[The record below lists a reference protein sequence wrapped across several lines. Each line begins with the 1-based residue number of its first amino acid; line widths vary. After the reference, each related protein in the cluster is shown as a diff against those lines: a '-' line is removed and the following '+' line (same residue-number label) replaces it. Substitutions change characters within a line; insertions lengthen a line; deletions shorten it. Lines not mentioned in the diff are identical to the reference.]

1 MCLLTYGP
9 DHEEFKK
16 MRRVFVFTAAI
27 LFAASVRPG
36 AAQQNELAS
45 LRAEIAKQQVVISQL
60 LRRIEA
66 LEKPATPAPSGLQ
79 DLQDEIKATE
89 DTVNSLR
96 ETINSKVNLN
106 GYYNFRFFADQ
117 SDEPMAFQQH
127 HLGVLMSKQLG
138 KFNFLMELELQNVP
152 HHPEIAGEHEGEEG
166 EEGEHEDELEGD
178 ISGEGQ
184 VAVENAWMEYNHNRL
199 LSVRVGKQLS
209 PQYWWQNHYPNL
221 TLSTALP
228 IYLRELFPAE
238 LVGVT
243 VQGSAARPVG
253 ASEFGV
259 GYKFYVANNNFEG
272 NSRTDRRDGKSWGA
286 RGQVRLPTGGSLR
299 RLDAAV
305 DIYRGNVGLSNNELA
320 EDNVFG
326 LETQLEVSQFLF
338 QSEWAR
344 GKSLGQTR
352 TGYYLQPALRIDED
366 WIAFYRL
373 EQLESPRI
381 AQAERRHLVGVNFR
395 PFPQIAFK
403 GELYRSQPLE
413 RPYIHTEGEED
424 GRKPFNGLAT
434 AAVFFF

>member
-1 MCLLTYGP
+1 
-9 DHEEFKK
+9 
-16 MRRVFVFTAAI
+16 MRRIIFVLAAI
-27 LFAASVRPG
+27 LFVAGVRP
-36 AAQQNELAS
+36 AMAQQNEIAV
-45 LRAEIAKQQVVISQL
+45 LRAEIAKQQVVIAQL
-60 LRRIEA
+60 LKRIEA
-66 LEKPATPAPSGLQ
+66 LEKQPAPAAASVLELQ
-79 DLQDEIKATE
+79 DDIKAQEESIT
-89 DTVNSLR
+89 SLR
-96 ETINSKVNLN
+96 ETVNSKVNLN
-106 GYYNFRFFADQ
+106 GYYNFRFSVDG
-117 SDEPMAFQQH
+117 SEEPMAFQQH
-127 HLGVLMSKQLG
+127 HLGVLMAKQLG

-152 HHPEIAGEHEGEEG
+152 HHPEMLAENGEEEEHSEGEE
-166 EEGEHEDELEGD
+166 DPDSD

-184 VAVENAWMEYNHNRL
+184 VAVENAWMEYNHSRF

-209 PQYWWQNHYPNL
+209 PQYWWQHHYPNL

-253 ASEFGV
+253 TSEFGV

-286 RGQVRLPTGGSLR
+286 RGQLRFPTGGALR
-299 RLDAAV
+299 RFDVAA
-305 DIYRGNVGLSNNELA
+305 DLYRGHVGLTDQSLV
-320 EDNVFG
+320 EDNVVGF
-326 LETQLEVSQFLF
+326 ETQVEISQFLL
-338 QSEWAR
+338 QTQWAR

-352 TGYYLQPALRIDED
+352 TGFYLQPAMRIDED

-381 AQAERRHLVGVNFR
+381 RRAERRHLAGLNFR
-395 PFPQIAFK
+395 PYAQIAFK

-413 RPYIHTEGEED
+413 RDFLHSDDEEN
-424 GRKPFNGLAT
+424 KPFNGFAT

>member
-1 MCLLTYGP
+1 M
-9 DHEEFKK
+9 
-16 MRRVFVFTAAI
+16 MRRIFFLVAAMLFVVG
-27 LFAASVRPG
+27 VRPG
-36 AAQQNELAS
+36 SAQQNELAS

-60 LRRIEA
+60 LQRIEA
-66 LEKPATPAPSGLQ
+66 LEKPAAPAPASLQ
-79 DLQDEIKATE
+79 DLQDDIKAQE
-89 DTVNSLR
+89 DSVNSLR
-96 ETINSKVNLN
+96 ETINNKVNLN
-106 GYYNFRFFADQ
+106 GYYNFRFSADG
-117 SDEPMAFQQH
+117 SEEPMAFQQH
-127 HLGVLMSKQLG
+127 HLGVLMAKQLG

-152 HHPEIAGEHEGEEG
+152 HHPEIPGEHEE
-166 EEGEHEDELEGD
+166 EEGEHEDEPEED

-184 VAVENAWMEYNHNRL
+184 VAVENAWMEYNHHRL

-243 VQGSAARPVG
+243 VQGSAARSVG
-253 ASEFGV
+253 TSEFGV

-272 NSRTDRRDGKSWGA
+272 NSRTDRRDGKSWGT
-286 RGQVRLPTGGSLR
+286 RGELRFPTGGALR
-299 RLDAAV
+299 RFDVAA
-305 DIYRGNVGLSNNELA
+305 DLYRGHVGVSNNELA

-326 LETQLEVSQFLF
+326 FETQLEVSQFLF
-338 QSEWAR
+338 QSEWAH
-344 GKSLGQTR
+344 GKSLGLTR

-381 AQAERRHLVGVNFR
+381 VRAERRHLAGVNFR
-395 PFPQIAFK
+395 PYPQIAFK

-413 RPYIHTEGEED
+413 REFVHTEGEED
-424 GRKPFNGLAT
+424 EPKPFNGVAA

>member
-1 MCLLTYGP
+1 M
-9 DHEEFKK
+9 K
-16 MRRVFVFTAAI
+16 RIVFVLALL
-27 LFAASVRPG
+27 LFAATGPIS
-36 AAQQNELAS
+36 AQQNDIAV
-45 LRAEIAKQQVVISQL
+45 LRAEVAKQEVVIAQL

-66 LEKPATPAPSGLQ
+66 LEKPTVPAGAVMQ
-79 DLQDEIKATE
+79 DLQEDIKAQE
-89 DTVNSLR
+89 DSVNSLR
-96 ETINSKVNLN
+96 EIINSKVNLN
-106 GYYNFRFFADQ
+106 GYYNFRFSADG
-117 SDEPMAFQQH
+117 SEEPMAFQQH

-152 HHPEIAGEHEGEEG
+152 HHPEIAGEDEEGAEGEE
-166 EEGEHEDELEGD
+166 EGHAEGGVGAEGD

-184 VAVENAWMEYNHNRL
+184 VAVENAWMEYNHHRF

-243 VQGSAARPVG
+243 VQGSVARPVG
-253 ASEFGV
+253 TSEFGV

-286 RGQVRLPTGGSLR
+286 RGQVRLPTAGALR
-299 RLDAAV
+299 RFDAAV
-305 DIYRGNVGLSNNELA
+305 DIYRGNVGLGNNQLA
-320 EDNVFG
+320 EDNVVGF
-326 LETQLEVSQFLF
+326 ETQLEVSQFLF

-352 TGYYLQPALRIDED
+352 TGYYLQPAVRIDED
-366 WIAFYRL
+366 WTAFYRL

-381 AQAERRHLVGVNFR
+381 VRAERRHLGGLNFR
-395 PFPQIAFK
+395 PYPQIAFK

-413 RPYIHTEGEED
+413 RDFVHAED
-424 GRKPFNGLAT
+424 DEHKPFNGFAA